1 MPEQLTTPKARDRRA
16 WNSEKHGLTGQIH
29 LVNQTEQSA
38 YDAHTRDLHEALSP
52 QGPLE
57 TNLTQQISD
66 DRWRLQRASS
76 LESAI
81 FADGQILHAEEP
93 ASDNPEVDAALAQ
106 GRTWLAESRN
116 IALLSLYES
125 RIQRRFEKNMAQLKE
140 LQSERKAALQQTIE
154 EAAILTQLAETQ
166 GQTFDL
172 VEHFRHRSFAF
183 SSQEL
188 AAMVNRHNRLQEAK
202 KLFATT
208 RKPLRMAA

>member
-1 MPEQLTTPKARDRRA
+1 MHPQTAPKPRDRRA

-29 LVNQTEQSA
+29 LVNQTEQLA
-38 YDAHTRDLHEALSP
+38 YDTHTRGLHEAFAP

-57 TNLTQQISD
+57 VNLVQQISD

-81 FADGQILHAEEP
+81 FADGQTLHAEEIP
-93 ASDNPEVDAALAQ
+93 SDNPEVDAALAQ

-125 RIQRRFEKNMAQLKE
+125 RIQRRFEKNMAELRT
-140 LQSERKAALQQTIE
+140 LQSTRKAALQQAIE
-154 EAAILTQLAETQ
+154 EAAQLTQLSETQ
-166 GQTFDL
+166 GQSFDA
-172 VEHFRHRSFAF
+172 VEHFEARGFAF
-183 SSQEL
+183 SRDQIRV
-188 AAMVNRHNRLQEAK
+188 MVGRYQRLQQAK
-202 KLFATT
+202 KLFAAP